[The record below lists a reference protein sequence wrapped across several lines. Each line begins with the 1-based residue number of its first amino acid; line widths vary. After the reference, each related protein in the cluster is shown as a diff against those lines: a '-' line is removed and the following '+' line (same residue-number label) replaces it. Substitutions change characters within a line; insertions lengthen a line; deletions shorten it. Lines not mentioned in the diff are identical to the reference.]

1 MIRVLYVDDEPD
13 LLEIGKIYLEEYGD
27 FTLFIIDSAHACLAL
42 LKEDQFDAI
51 ISDYQMPGM
60 DGIELLKH
68 IRSYGNDIPFIIF
81 TGRGREEV
89 VIEALN
95 SGADFYLQKGGDPV
109 AQFAELHHKIL
120 SAIANHRAEQKIREK
135 TEEMD
140 KFFENTL
147 DLLCIADTNGNLR
160 RLSRQWETTLG
171 FSRSDMEGKP
181 FFSFVHP
188 DDIASTQEAVA
199 KLSAGEPAV
208 NFVNRYLCKDGSYRW
223 IEWRSYPVGTLL
235 YATALDIT
243 DRIKAEDEAKKNHE
257 ELEASYEELTATS
270 DSLRSAMDTLAEK
283 EKLYRTLFHE
293 MLNGF
298 AVHEIICDKSGKPRD
313 YRFLEV
319 NEAFE
324 QMTGLSGEKIIGR
337 TVLEVMPETEISW
350 IHRYGHVALTGL
362 PDHFD
367 NYSRVLDKYY
377 EVTAYK
383 NAPGQ
388 FTTIIAD
395 VTQRK
400 LDENRIL
407 ESERKYRN
415 LYLYAQ
421 VALFETSLAD
431 AKVVA
436 CNQRY
441 CDIFGFERVE
451 DAIGKDVLILYAN
464 PKDRE
469 EIKRIL
475 WEQGFIKD
483 HRVLFKNQST
493 GKEFWGQFSARID
506 PTRDIAEGTVIDI
519 DERIRAETALRES
532 EQKFRSI
539 TENAF
544 DMISLLDLDGFYL
557 YCNPSYTTILGYSPD
572 EMNGINAFTLVH
584 PDDRQSAISL
594 FQQGLTD
601 KIKTAQ
607 ISLRLICKDGSY
619 KWVDHRA
626 SLITDANEIPDKILL
641 MGHDITEHKQ
651 AEMDIKKSEQKFRS
665 LVEYSLEGILILDFS
680 GNILFVNN
688 AAAHMIEVD
697 DSSVLPG
704 RNVMEF
710 ILPESR
716 EDVIKDFILVSQGHD
731 AYLANYHVIST
742 KGKKFYVECIG
753 KVITYEG
760 KPADLL
766 SIRDITKQQNAQH
779 ALQESSRKYAELFE
793 MGSEAIFLIDNE
805 TGRLIEVNAA
815 ASEMYGYSR
824 DTLLTLKYPDLSAE
838 KEDTNKITTETPQG
852 TTIRVPLRHHRRN
865 DGTVF
870 PVEILSRFFI
880 SNERPVHIAAIRD
893 ITERK
898 QVEESLQESHD
909 RFEQISGHSR
919 EMVWE
924 IDPYGLY
931 TYVSPACSEII
942 GYKPEEL
949 IKKKH
954 FYDLH
959 PEEGRELFRAST
971 LEAFAKKKVL
981 RDFLN
986 PRQTKEGK
994 IIWMST
1000 NGMPVFDEFNN
1011 FLGYRGSDSDI
1022 TEQKE
1027 AEKKRTRFG
1036 RILETSLNEIYFFD
1050 AQTLR
1055 FVDVNHGAR
1064 ENIGYTID
1072 ELRNMTPLDIITEY
1086 TKESFETLLSPLRTG
1101 EKDIQVIFAAHKR
1114 KDGSLY
1120 PIEVHLQ
1127 LAGNEVLPVFVAIIL
1142 DITERRQIEE
1152 ALRLANWK
1160 LNLLSGITRHDINN
1174 QMTVLQGYLSLLEM
1188 KQTDPALDDYIQKM
1202 DASAKRISS
1211 MIQFT
1216 KEYEEIGITQPAWQD
1231 VRTIVTNAA
1240 KEISFGKIQLKND
1253 LPVGMEVFSE
1263 PLIFK
1268 VFYNL
1273 MDNAVRYGDTIT
1285 NIRFSVESRNGDRII
1300 VCEDDGV
1307 GVTAIEKEKIF
1318 LRGFGKNTG
1327 LGLALSQE
1335 ILEITGISIEECG
1348 EPGKGARFEMTVLKG
1363 MWRLAARTM
1372 GK

>member
-27 FTLFIIDSAHACLAL
+27 FSIFIIDSALACLTL
-42 LKEDQFDAI
+42 LKEDKFDAI

-68 IRSYGNDIPFIIF
+68 IRSNENDIPFIIF

-95 SGADFYLQKGGDPV
+95 SGANFYLQKGGDPV
-109 AQFAELHHKIL
+109 AQFAELRHKIL
-120 SAIANHRAEQKIREK
+120 SAIANHRAEQKIHEK

-140 KFFENTL
+140 KFFENAL

-171 FSRSDMEGKP
+171 FSRSEMEGKP

-188 DDIASTQEAVA
+188 DDIASTKEAVA

-223 IEWRSYPVGTLL
+223 IEWRSYPVGTFL

-270 DSLRSAMDTLAEK
+270 DSLRNAMDQLAEK

-298 AVHEIICDKSGKPRD
+298 AVHEIICDKNGKPSD

-319 NEAFE
+319 NEAFV
-324 QMTGLSGEKIIGR
+324 QMTGLSGKNIIGR
-337 TVLEVMPETEISW
+337 TVLEVMPETEILW
-350 IHRYGHVALTGL
+350 IERYGRVALTGL

-367 NYSRVLDKYY
+367 NYSRALDKYY

-400 LDENRIL
+400 LD
-407 ESERKYRN
+407 
-415 LYLYAQ
+415 
-421 VALFETSLAD
+421 
-431 AKVVA
+431 
-436 CNQRY
+436 
-441 CDIFGFERVE
+441 
-451 DAIGKDVLILYAN
+451 
-464 PKDRE
+464 
-469 EIKRIL
+469 
-475 WEQGFIKD
+475 
-483 HRVLFKNQST
+483 
-493 GKEFWGQFSARID
+493 
-506 PTRDIAEGTVIDI
+506 
-519 DERIRAETALRES
+519 
-532 EQKFRSI
+532 
-539 TENAF
+539 
-544 DMISLLDLDGFYL
+544 
-557 YCNPSYTTILGYSPD
+557 
-572 EMNGINAFTLVH
+572 
-584 PDDRQSAISL
+584 
-594 FQQGLTD
+594 
-601 KIKTAQ
+601 
-607 ISLRLICKDGSY
+607 
-619 KWVDHRA
+619 
-626 SLITDANEIPDKILL
+626 
-641 MGHDITEHKQ
+641 
-651 AEMDIKKSEQKFRS
+651 EMDIKKSEQKFRS

-688 AAAHMIEVD
+688 AAARMIEVD

-710 ILPESR
+710 IAPESR
-716 EDVIKDFILVSQGHD
+716 EDVIKDFIQVSQGND
-731 AYLANYHVIST
+731 AYLANYHVMST
-742 KGKKFYVECIG
+742 KGKKIYVECIG

-760 KPADLL
+760 KSADLL

-805 TGRLIEVNAA
+805 TGRLVEANAA

-838 KEDTNKITTETPQG
+838 KEDTNKITSETPQG
-852 TTIRVPLRHHRRN
+852 TTIRVPLRHHRRS

-870 PVEILSRFFI
+870 PVEIISRFFT
-880 SNERPVHIAAIRD
+880 SDERPVHIAAIRD

-898 QVEESLQESHD
+898 QAEESLQESHD

-931 TYVSPACSEII
+931 MYVSPACSEII

-959 PEEGRELFRAST
+959 PKEGRQVFRAST
-971 LEAFAKKKVL
+971 LEAFTKKKVL

-1027 AEKKRTRFG
+1027 AEKIRTRFG
-1036 RILETSLNEIYFFD
+1036 RILESSLNEIYFFD

-1086 TKESFETLLSPLRTG
+1086 TKESFETLLSPLRTC
-1101 EKDIQVIFAAHKR
+1101 EKDIQVIFSAHKR

-1188 KQTDPALDDYIQKM
+1188 KQTDPTLDEYIQKM

-1231 VRTIVTNAA
+1231 IRTIVTNAA
-1240 KEISFGKIQLKND
+1240 KDISFGKIQLKND

-1307 GVTAIEKEKIF
+1307 GVPAIEKEKIF